1 LGVILGGSVRITI
14 LKSES
19 IMAQLNFKASSVE
32 IPERQGGA
40 YGPLSAGEYEMIIT
54 RSATKQTKSGNGSYL
69 ELEMQVVSGPSAGRR
84 HWERLNLDNPSAQ
97 TVKIA
102 QEQLAKLCMALG
114 LDEVND
120 SEELHDTPFIAEI
133 GIDKK
138 DDQRNVIWGYAP
150 AMKAKPAAKPAAAPI
165 NNKRPWG

>member
-1 LGVILGGSVRITI
+1 
-14 LKSES
+14 
-19 IMAQLNFKASSVE
+19 MAQLNFKASSIE

-40 YGPLSAGEYEMIIT
+40 YGPLPAGEYEMVIT
-54 RSATKQTKSGNGSYL
+54 RSATKPTKAGNGSYL
-69 ELEMQVVSGPSAGRR
+69 ELEMQVVSGEASGRR
-84 HWERLNLDNPSAQ
+84 HWERLNLDNPSHQ

-102 QEQLAKLCMALG
+102 QEQLAKLCVALG

-120 SEELHDTPFIAEI
+120 SEELHDTPFIAEV

-138 DDQRNVIWGYAP
+138 DDQRNVIWSYSSALKAAP
-150 AMKAKPAAKPAAAPI
+150 KPAAKPAAHI